1 MAQYNPVV
9 KENNADQL
17 MRLGGVLDIHNAAT
31 LSFFGHNMHNG
42 GIAVSPNHDNQ
53 GLVFFTRPSMN
64 LSYNN
69 VLPHRKLHY
78 LLSPLPLSNGR
89 AIRAYLD
96 PWGANNDPSTVG
108 SPMVNNRNPFIPL
121 LDNLLESLSGW
132 PDTVVDSYVSEPG
145 YLREQWGM
153 IDGTDKIYTSYDLS
167 ATFRNIKGDP
177 LIPMFRAWT
186 SYASLVYQGQM
197 VPYPEYLLNNEIDY
211 QTRIYR
217 FILDE
222 SRRYVNNCACTGAGY
237 PVSLPDASRFDYTR
251 NEPVQESAKQLQI
264 SFKCF
269 GAMYDDIWVIEA
281 FNRTVS
287 SENLKMD
294 DTLRANTMV
303 KLSVDERRIYNY
315 WAYPRVNP
323 TTMEFEWWVDKEIY
337 KKGK

>member
-1 MAQYNPVV
+1 MTQQNQVV
-9 KENNADQL
+9 KENTADQL

-69 VLPHRKLHY
+69 LLPHRKLHY

-96 PWGANNDPSTVG
+96 PWGAKADPSVA
-108 SPMVNNRNPFIPL
+108 SSMVNNFNPFIPL

-132 PDTVVDSYVSEPG
+132 PDTVIDTYVSDQG
-145 YLREQWGM
+145 YMREQWGM
-153 IDGTDKIYTSYDLS
+153 VDGTDKIYSSFDLT

-186 SYASLVYQGQM
+186 SYASLVYQGLM
-197 VPYPEYLLNNEIDY
+197 APYPEHLLNNEIDY
-211 QTRIYR
+211 QARIYR
-217 FILDE
+217 FVLDE
-222 SRRYVNNCACTGAGY
+222 SRRYVNNCSCCGAGF
-237 PVSLPDASRFDYTR
+237 PTTLPDASKFDYSR
-251 NEPVQESAKQLQI
+251 SDPVQEGTKQLNI

-269 GAMYDDIWVIEA
+269 GAMYDDIWVVEA
-281 FNRTVS
+281 FNRTVA
-287 SENLKMD
+287 SEYIKMD
-294 DTLRANTMV
+294 DSLRSNAMV
-303 KLSVDERRIYNY
+303 KVDVRERHIYNY
-315 WAYPRVNP
+315 WAYPRVDP
-323 TTMEFEWWVDKEIY
+323 QTMEFEWWVDKEIY